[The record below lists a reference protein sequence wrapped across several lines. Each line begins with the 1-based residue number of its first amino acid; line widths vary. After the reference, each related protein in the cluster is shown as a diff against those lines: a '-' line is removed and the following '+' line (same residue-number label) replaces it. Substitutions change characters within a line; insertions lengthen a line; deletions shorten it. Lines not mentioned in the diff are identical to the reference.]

1 MKRIALAGS
10 VIIGAAFLIGTGCSS
25 DSNNGGGTGGT
36 GGSSTGGSSG
46 RGGSGGS
53 GGSTGGSAGTGGTSG
68 TGGSTGGAGGSAG
81 SGGSGGSAGSGGS
94 GGSAGSGGSTGGSS
108 ADMRMGDGSG
118 AETGGGGSAS
128 AMMSFFITSETT
140 MTPNL
145 GGIAM
150 ADAKCQRL
158 AMAAGVGSK
167 TWKAYLS
174 TSMENARA
182 RIGNGPWFNFKG
194 EMVAANLMQLHE
206 EGGMKNNL
214 TQQTSLTDKGLIVS
228 GRTTK
233 LPGEANEHD
242 ILTGSLINGM
252 VAGAN
257 TCSDWTSTQG
267 MKQVGHSDRMGV
279 QDDPIVAGSWNAAHT
294 STCANTSAGGGAGR
308 FYCFATN

>member
-1 MKRIALAGS
+1 
-10 VIIGAAFLIGTGCSS
+10 
-25 DSNNGGGTGGT
+25 
-36 GGSSTGGSSG
+36 
-46 RGGSGGS
+46 
-53 GGSTGGSAGTGGTSG
+53 
-68 TGGSTGGAGGSAG
+68 
-81 SGGSGGSAGSGGS
+81 
-94 GGSAGSGGSTGGSS
+94 
-108 ADMRMGDGSG
+108 MRMGDGSG
-118 AETGGGGSAS
+118 AETGGGGNAS

-140 MTPNL
+140 TTPNL

-158 AMAAGVGSK
+158 AMAAGVNGK

-174 TSMENARA
+174 TSMENART

-233 LPGEANEHD
+233 LPGQDNEHD
-242 ILTGSLINGM
+242 ILTGSMINGM
-252 VAGAN
+252 VAGN
-257 TCSDWTSTQG
+257 LTCSDWTSTQG

-279 QDDPIVAGSWNAAHT
+279 QPDPVVSASWNSAHAT
-294 STCANTSAGGGAGR
+294 TCANTSQGGGAGR